1 MKIREGREN
10 GMHLGA
16 HMSIAGGIEKAVAR
30 GAEIGATALQI
41 FTRNQVQW
49 QAKPLTDAECAAFR
63 EARSASAIGPVVGHA
78 SYLINIASPDDEL
91 WRRSIDA
98 LQIDYERSEALG
110 LDALVFHP
118 GAYVDA
124 DLETG
129 LRRIAEAAG
138 RILSLTPGY
147 RCRLAFETTA
157 GAGSQIGSRFEEIAR
172 LLAASGPPER
182 LGVCIDTCHI
192 FVAGYDVRDERRY
205 RRVMREFD
213 AIVGIQHLVALHVND
228 SKGDLGSRVDRHAH
242 IGHGKIGLEGFRAVV
257 RDHRLDAVPKI
268 LETPKGEAR
277 RPSWD
282 EKNLATLRRL
292 SLPSSRSGPG
302 HVSRTRPSGTRRPA
316 ARDASRR
323 PAED

>member
-1 MKIREGREN
+1 
-10 GMHLGA
+10 MHLGA

-30 GAEIGATALQI
+30 GREIGATALQI

-49 QAKPLTDAECAAFR
+49 RPKPLTDAECSAFR
-63 EARSASAIGPVVGHA
+63 AARSASPIGPVVGHA
-78 SYLINIASPDDEL
+78 SYLINIASPDDAL
-91 WRRSIDA
+91 WQRSIDA
-98 LQIDYERSEALG
+98 LRIDYERSEALG

-118 GAYVDA
+118 GAYMDA

-129 LRRIAEAAG
+129 LRRVAEAAG
-138 RILSLTPGY
+138 RILSVTPGY

-205 RRVMREFD
+205 RRAMREFD
-213 AIVGIQHLVALHVND
+213 AVVGIRHLVAVHVND
-228 SKGDLGSRVDRHAH
+228 SKGELGSRVDRHAH
-242 IGHGKIGLEGFRAVV
+242 IGHGRIGLEGFRALV
-257 RDHRLDAVPKI
+257 RDRRLDEVPKI

-282 EKNLATLRRL
+282 ERNLATLRRL
-292 SLPSSRSGPG
+292 SLPPAGAAAARRTATRAPRTSRSGC
-302 HVSRTRPSGTRRPA
+302 RSGARR
-316 ARDASRR
+316 RG
-323 PAED
+323 